1 MSWRSR
7 TLSALAFIGVFSAFH
22 IATGP
27 WEDEDQQDYRALAAI
42 STQVVMRRASTAK
55 PEAIRDCMLAIPP
68 SLLNLHQ
75 LQAGDGIIV
84 TNIVQRLLITITP
97 KGSGAQVT
105 VQRPPDRE
113 LRRLHRAALLRCL
126 G

>member
-7 TLSALAFIGVFSAFH
+7 ILSALAFIGVFSAFH

-27 WEDEDQQDYRALAAI
+27 WESEDQRAYRTLAAI

-55 PEAIRDCMLAIPP
+55 PEAIKDCMLAIPP
-68 SLLNLHQ
+68 SLLNLHH

-84 TNIVQRLLITITP
+84 ANSVQRLLITIMP
-97 KGSGAQVT
+97 EGSGAQVT
-105 VQRPPDRE
+105 VRRPPDRE
-113 LRRLHRAALLRCL
+113 LRRLHRAALMRCI